1 MYEFSVFF
9 EWFTRIG
16 LIGYAIFGVYCLFK
30 NMK

>member
-16 LIGYAIFGVYCLFK
+16 LIGYAIFTCTASSRT
-30 NMK
+30 